1 MGISLETAVGL
12 YKSIRQRGLSGTALI
27 LGKQDLVFGIDSLLI
42 ALAEAGC
49 FVRVGDEVQMPLE
62 QVAIV
67 ESFRQSGR
75 IFGAT
80 PAQFAAGDRR
90 ISDEFF
96 FTLAGFSSVYSVD
109 YSDFEGA
116 GIIHDLNRSGLSAKL
131 PPCNFIYDGG
141 TLEHVFHVPNVLQNI
156 FETLAVGGY
165 VLHHAP
171 SNNLLD
177 HGFYQFSPTLFWDFY
192 HANGYEEIACSVFVN
207 VRGVFYYRDY
217 HPGEL
222 LKVSHG
228 GLDESTYYTGC
239 WARKGAA
246 TTGDRIPQQGVYTS
260 LWDAGKI
267 K

>member
-116 GIIHDLNRSGLSAKL
+116 GIIHDLNRLGLSAKL
-131 PPCNFIYDGG
+131 PP
-141 TLEHVFHVPNVLQNI
+141 
-156 FETLAVGGY
+156 
-165 VLHHAP
+165 AP
-171 SNNLLD
+171 ECPHRL
-177 HGFYQFSPTLFWDFY
+177 
-192 HANGYEEIACSVFVN
+192 
-207 VRGVFYYRDY
+207 
-217 HPGEL
+217 
-222 LKVSHG
+222 
-228 GLDESTYYTGC
+228 
-239 WARKGAA
+239 
-246 TTGDRIPQQGVYTS
+246 
-260 LWDAGKI
+260 
-267 K
+267 